1 VVFFMP
7 AVSKGDTPTGFV
19 LSASMGAIA
28 GAASKTVVAPVE
40 RIRLLMQMANA
51 QSLGAGSGLRDVLQ
65 KEGPLGLWRG
75 NEIAVVRATLQ
86 KGILFSVQDSLRVIL
101 NSDTIAGGIAGLT
114 ASGLTYPLDVL
125 RTRHAGRVDAGPLL
139 AVAREAIAAG
149 GVFALWRGASATLGG
164 GVLYE
169 GMRFGAYNQLRE
181 QRNERGEARFGPATS
196 GALASLAGGNII
208 YPNDTV
214 RRRLQTVS
222 GGGETYLQAVAAL
235 YREGGVRRLYR
246 GFLLYNLKVLPSAA
260 VQFATYAH
268 LKGLATERSQRKAHA
283 AGTVM

>member
-1 VVFFMP
+1 MP
-7 AVSKGDTPTGFV
+7 AVSKGDTPTGFI

-86 KGILFSVQDSLRVIL
+86 KGIIFSVQDSLRVIL

-139 AVAREAIAAG
+139 AVAREAIATG
-149 GVFALWRGASATLGG
+149 GVLALWRGASATLGG
-164 GVLYE
+164 AVLLE
-169 GMRFGAYNQLRE
+169 GMRFGAYNQLQE

-222 GGGETYLQAVAAL
+222 GGRETYLQAVAAL
-235 YREGGVRRLYR
+235 YREGGLRRFYR
-246 GFLLYNLKVLPSAA
+246 GFLLYNLKALPSSA
-260 VQFATYAH
+260 VQFATYAY